1 MIKTLE
7 AQVGQFLLVCKWPV
21 RRGIVVPEQDPLGEL
36 PAEFFVQNV
45 LQLHQQR
52 WLILRVDSLTL
63 WKIINEE
70 DAVLTLKK
78 QRREIFQ
85 RIFALGIFGAVW
97 AAMHHSIDC
106 CFVSGS

>member
-1 MIKTLE
+1 
-7 AQVGQFLLVCKWPV
+7 V